1 MEGMGT
7 PEMGEPG
14 LFGASR
20 TVYGHLAR
28 LALPI
33 GSRPMLGRLASV
45 NVRVRLGI
53 ILKRIGKDKGYERIA
68 HSP

>member
-1 MEGMGT
+1 MGQT
-7 PEMGEPG
+7 A
-14 LFGASR
+14 LFGDSR
-20 TVYGHLAR
+20 AVYGHLAR
-28 LALPI
+28 LALPM
-33 GSRPMLGRLASV
+33 GLRPMLGRLASV